1 VVITLGTV
9 SRLRVWLARLVR
21 VAMRTVVAWRT
32 GIRGLTRRARRLTCE
47 RDRSED
53 AGRQYDGQRE
63 ISDNGFHNFLLSG
76 L

>member
-1 VVITLGTV
+1 MVVTLGTV

-21 VAMRTVVAWRT
+21 IAMRAVVAGRT
-32 GIRGLTRRARRLTCE
+32 GIRGLTGRARRLACE

-63 ISDNGFHNFLLSG
+63 ISDNGFHSFLLSG